1 MGEIYENYSAINP
14 EPLADCKKLKSILCN
29 SDAFKIFSYICLP
42 LILMKI
48 SVISRKSDWLGIL
61 GSMACLVH
69 CLALPALFYFFQ
81 FTLGNHD
88 SLASHLLDYSFA
100 VIATV
105 AVSFAVRKS
114 TSVLV
119 RRVLMISLLFFV
131 GGVLLETW
139 LTNAIV
145 LLHIGSLGLITG
157 HALNIRQTHT
167 SSSHR
172 KSKIPK
178 IQHTTSNAAA

>member
-1 MGEIYENYSAINP
+1 
-14 EPLADCKKLKSILCN
+14 
-29 SDAFKIFSYICLP
+29 
-42 LILMKI
+42 MKI
-48 SVISRKSDWLGIL
+48 SLVSLKSDWLGIL

-88 SLASHLLDYSFA
+88 SLESHLLDYCFA
-100 VIATV
+100 LIATV
-105 AVSFAVRKS
+105 AVGFAIRKS

-119 RRVLMISLLFFV
+119 RRVLMVSLLFFI
-131 GGVLLETW
+131 GGILLEARQP
-139 LTNAIV
+139 NAIF

-167 SSSHR
+167 IASHQKR
-172 KSKIPK
+172 KLTK
-178 IQHTTSNAAA
+178 IQRNANNAAA